1 MKRYIFTGVVVL
13 VLVSSVACT
22 SGSTGSDPEAVMEA
36 YEAAWNAKD
45 LEAVLDMYAENGV
58 ETNNV
63 GVFVGREEIE
73 SVLKYAMEKF
83 SINCDEYSSNG
94 THVKYKC
101 VNTFYN
107 DGVKKG
113 ELYEAVVRDGMIYA
127 TIKQGDFTP

>member
-1 MKRYIFTGVVVL
+1 MMRWVKFGIAVVAL
-13 VLVSSVACT
+13 ISLSACN
-22 SGSTGSDPEAVMEA
+22 SGPESKDPQAVIEA

-45 LEAVLDMYAENGV
+45 LETVLGMYAENGV

-73 SVLKYAMEKF
+73 SVLKYALEKF
-83 SINCDEYSSNG
+83 SISCDEYSRSG
-94 THVKYKC
+94 THVTYKC
-101 VNTFYN
+101 VNTYYN